1 MQPMEVPLP
10 MRKNRLSPRLA
21 LSAIGAAAA
30 LLLAGCSLVPT
41 YERPAAPIATQ
52 WPGQTL
58 STVESSTPAAAAA
71 DIAWRDFFQ
80 DAQLQQLIALA
91 LQNNR
96 DLRIA
101 VLNIEQARAQYR
113 IQRADQLPT
122 IGLGASQSRQ
132 SPGNGSGGSDGDSGG
147 GIASVAVGGLSLNAF
162 ELDFFGRVS
171 ALSEAAQ
178 ARYLATTEARK
189 TVHISL
195 IASVASSYLGWLAD
209 NELLA
214 LTRETLNTREESL
227 QLTKLRFDNGVS
239 SELDYAQ
246 SLALHEAA
254 RATLAQAQRQRALSE
269 NALTLLIGQPLPA
282 KLPASTMRLSS
293 AAVLADVPEG
303 LPSDL
308 LERRPDIRQAEQQL
322 LAANAQ
328 IGAARAAFFPR
339 ISLTGSLG
347 RASTGLTGLFSS
359 GDSVGA
365 WSWAGQLAM
374 PLFDAGRNQAGLE
387 VAQTQ
392 RDIAIAQYEKTVQ
405 SAFREVADALAGRAT
420 LGEQLAAQKAQA
432 QAQANAFRLA
442 DLRYQNGVANYLEVL
457 DAQRALFATQQ
468 AVTQTALAQRQ
479 NQVALYKAL
488 GGGWN
493 AEAVLPAAV
502 PGVAAL

>member
-1 MQPMEVPLP
+1 

-30 LLLAGCSLVPT
+30 LLLAGCSLTPT

-52 WPGQTL
+52 WPGQ
-58 STVESSTPAAAAA
+58 AANAAEAQANAGAAA

-132 SPGNGSGGSDGDSGG
+132 SPGNGSGGSDGDSGGG

-227 QLTKLRFDNGVS
+227 KLTKLRFDNGVS

-432 QAQANAFRLA
+432 QANAFRLA

>member
-1 MQPMEVPLP
+1 

-30 LLLAGCSLVPT
+30 LLLAGCSLTPT
-41 YERPAAPIATQ
+41 YERPQAPIATQ
-52 WPGQTL
+52 WPDQTT
-58 STVESSTPAAAAA
+58 SGASVHSAAEALASA

-132 SPGNGSGGSDGDSGG
+132 SPGNGSGGSD

-227 QLTKLRFDNGVS
+227 KLTKLRFDNGVS

-420 LGEQLAAQKAQA
+420 LGEQLSAQQAQA
-432 QAQANAFRLA
+432 DAQANA
-442 DLRYQNGVANYLEVL
+442 
-457 DAQRALFATQQ
+457 
-468 AVTQTALAQRQ
+468 
-479 NQVALYKAL
+479 
-488 GGGWN
+488 W
-493 AEAVLPAAV
+493 P
-502 PGVAAL
+502 